1 MHNMTNQPTA
11 SSYIKGGPD
20 APTLFGEVK
29 FYQKHEGV
37 LLVANISNLP
47 QSNSSGFFALH
58 IHEGSD
64 CSGDNFSNTGNHYN
78 PTDSPHP
85 NHAGD
90 LPPLISCGGY
100 AYMAVMTDRFSVN
113 DIIGRTVV
121 IHSGPDDFNSQPS
134 GNAGTKIACGTIQ
147 RR

>member
-1 MHNMTNQPTA
+1 MHNIFNSREA

-20 APTLFGEVK
+20 VPDLFGEVR

-37 LLVANISNLP
+37 LVVVNISNLP
-47 QSNSSGFFALH
+47 QNNSSGFFALH
-58 IHEGSD
+58 IHEGKA

-78 PTDSPHP
+78 PAGAPHP

-100 AYMAVMTDRFSVN
+100 AYMAVMTNRFRVQ
-113 DIIGRTVV
+113 DIIGHTIV
-121 IHSGPDDFNSQPS
+121 IHSGPDDFKSQPS
-134 GNAGTKIACGTIQ
+134 GNAGIKIACGII
-147 RR
+147 RRR